1 MSVKRLCLAPAVF
14 VALVALSACCKK
26 EWSGRQGPEGGSPT
40 AAEKAPDQGKLEAAI
55 GRLDTSSASS
65 AEDELVA
72 MGAGAT
78 PRLASYMLAQD
89 AKIQKAP
96 PSKQFDLTKPL
107 LRAMNACKRI
117 GPDGKPPLLLLH
129 KTTKSSGIRTLSC
142 MSLKQLGSNCP
153 AGER

>member
-1 MSVKRLCLAPAVF
+1 MSVERFCLAPAVF

-26 EWSGRQGPEGGSPT
+26 EGPSRQGQESGSPA
-40 AAEKAPDQGKLEAAI
+40 AAEKAPDAGKIEAAI
-55 GRLDTSSASS
+55 GRLDTPSASS

-72 MGAGAT
+72 MGVGAT
-78 PRLASYMLAQD
+78 PRLASYMIAQD
-89 AKIQKAP
+89 VKIQKAP

-117 GPDGKPPLLLLH
+117 GPEGMPPLMLLH

-142 MSLKQLGSNCP
+142 QSLKQLGSNCP